1 MGMFENTAVIWV
13 HLGDRLTFDQLLTR
27 VREAGLAFG
36 RAVARGR
43 GHRGGRARC
52 GGRHEP
58 GRNPLFDV
66 TFTRHGV
73 GESSGLAPQSAPG
86 ARLDLC
92 CEDTEQAD
100 GSIEGRFG
108 YATQLF
114 DEATISR
121 LASDYVRLLAE
132 VADNPARLLR

>member
-1 MGMFENTAVIWV
+1 MFESTAVIRV

-27 VREAGLAFG
+27 VRQAGLAAFG
-36 RAVARGR
+36 RAVPAVEDTE
-43 GHRGGRARC
+43 AAVLDVVAVN
-52 GGRHEP
+52 EP

-73 GESSGLAPQSAPG
+73 DESSGRAPQSAPG

-92 CEDTEQAD
+92 CEVTEQAA
-100 GSIEGRFG
+100 GNIEGRFG
-108 YATQLF
+108 DATQLF
-114 DEATISR
+114 DEAPISR

-132 VADNPARLLR
+132 VAENPARLLR